1 MAELP
6 PLPPGFTLDQPQA
19 PSAQSLPPLPPGFT
33 LDSATAQP
41 PKDPRPSG
49 SLYDAVE
56 EPIAV
61 LGSSAI
67 ATPIAGL
74 AGLGAMATNKL
85 GLTQADPAEVVRYI
99 QSAMTYE
106 PRTKA
111 GQVVTDIASYPF
123 EKIAQG
129 ADYVGGKVTD
139 VTGSPAL
146 GAFTNTSLQLAPSLL
161 LKGRGK
167 AGVVEENGRPVSNT
181 AGAPAQP
188 SAARPAPEVPTKAK
202 RQGGLESVS
211 EEVAP
216 DLVLETQTRPNPAQ
230 QARVERT
237 ASLRAQKFANEKL
250 GIDWRSIPE
259 DVQKTLI
266 GVAEDAKALDK
277 LDAPALA
284 RQIQLRQLPVP
295 IDEATAGQLTRDPVQ
310 LRNEG
315 NVAATKAGEPIRQV
329 HANQNQK
336 ILENLDVLKGRTRG
350 RAETPEQVG
359 MSVQD
364 QALRAKLDLKKKEV
378 SDKYKAAEQAGELQG
393 LVSPAPVVQT
403 LNKAIDKSHYGWVE
417 SWLKKNEVQSKT
429 PGGATVTR
437 KMSLKEMEALR
448 QEAVAKAMNGGTE
461 GYYAGKLIEA
471 IDKATEGAGGKL
483 YKEARKAR
491 REQAMEFE
499 EQGAVAR
506 LVDNKSRT
514 DRSVALED
522 TWRKTVLGGSL
533 DDIRAVKRSLLTG
546 GDRKTRAAGKQ
557 AWRDIKAQTMQF
569 IKDEATKSV
578 ALDERGNPS
587 VTPAAMKR
595 AIDKIGSEKMDE
607 IFGPGTAR
615 RVNNLLEATRTL
627 KTEPP
632 AIHKGSSTLSNIL
645 SFLERGLGRLPVVGD
660 VGSGVIQA
668 GVKLKQMGEG
678 GRIVRESQRNP
689 LAEAERKA
697 RRNELLDY

>member
-1 MAELP
+1 MADVW
-6 PLPPGFTLDQPQA
+6 DQFADAPAA
-19 PSAQSLPPLPPGFT
+19 PSAPAASGGDPWAQFQDAP
-33 LDSATAQP
+33 AAQP

-74 AGLGAMATNKL
+74 AGLGALATNKL
-85 GLTQADPAEVVRYI
+85 GLTQADPADVVRSV
-99 QSAMTYE
+99 QSALTYE
-106 PRTKA
+106 PRTNA
-111 GQVVTDIASYPF
+111 GQVVTDVVSYPF
-123 EKIAQG
+123 EKLAQG

-230 QARVERT
+230 KARVERT

-259 DVQKTLI
+259 EVQKTLI

-315 NVAATKAGEPIRQV
+315 NVAATNAGKDIRNI
-329 HANQNQK
+329 HLNQNEK
-336 ILENLDVLKGRTRG
+336 LIENLDVLKGKTRG
-350 RAETPEQVG
+350 RANTPEEVG
-359 MSVQD
+359 LSVQD
-364 QALRAKLDLKKKEV
+364 QALRAKLELKKKEV

-393 LVSPAPVVQT
+393 LVSPAPIIQT
-403 LNKAIDKSHYGWVE
+403 LNRAIDKSQYGWVE
-417 SWLKKNEVQSKT
+417 SWMNKNKVQSKT
-429 PGGATVTR
+429 EGGANVTR
-437 KMSLKEMEALR
+437 KLSLKEMEALR

-491 REQAMEFE
+491 KQQAMEFE

-522 TWRKTVLGGSL
+522 TWRKTVIGGSL

-546 GDRKTRAAGKQ
+546 GDRVTRAAGKQ

-578 ALDERGNPS
+578 ALDERGNPN
-587 VTPAAMKR
+587 VTPAALKR
-595 AIDKIGSEKMDE
+595 AVDKIGSEKMDE
-607 IFGPGTAR
+607 IFGPGTTR
-615 RVNNLLEATRTL
+615 RVNAIVEAARTL

-632 AIHKGSSTLSNIL
+632 AIHKGSSTLGNVL
-645 SFLERGLGRLPVVGD
+645 AFLERGLGKLPVVGD
-660 VGSGVIQA
+660 VGAGTIQA
-668 GVKLKQMGEG
+668 AVKLKQMGEG
-678 GRIVRESQRNP
+678 GRVVRESQRNP
-689 LAEAERKA
+689 LADAERKA